1 MAGARQFSEK
11 AALMGWV
18 GLVLLGVG
26 AMIALALLGVPRLL
40 WSFAGAGLMLGAT
53 GYALQG
59 RPMLAAHPVSPDAT
73 SIAVDPALVD
83 LRERM
88 TGRISMD
95 GAYLIAGDAMLR
107 SGDPT
112 SAAQVVLG
120 GVRKYPQSFTLW
132 MGLGTTL
139 AAKDGMQVSPAAL
152 FAFQQAMRLAPE
164 HPAPPFFLGMA
175 YVQAGEFAKAKPY
188 WVRAVELAPKAASY
202 HRDLAI
208 RLVALD
214 RVLAM
219 TSAGR

>member
-1 MAGARQFSEK
+1 
-11 AALMGWV
+11 MGWV
-18 GLVLLGVG
+18 GLVLLGVA
-26 AMIALALLGVPRLL
+26 AMAAMMLLGVPRLL
-40 WSFAGAGLMLGAT
+40 WSFVGAALMLGAA

-59 RPMLAAHPVSPDAT
+59 RPMVPAHAASTDVAP
-73 SIAVDPALVD
+73 IAVDPALID

-107 SGDPT
+107 SGDAQ

-132 MGLGTTL
+132 MGLGTNL
-139 AAKDGMQVSPAAL
+139 AANDGMQVSPAAL
-152 FAFQQAMRLAPE
+152 FAFRQAMRLAPD

-175 YVQAGEFAKAKPY
+175 YVQAGEFAKARPY
-188 WVRAVELAPKAASY
+188 WLRAVALAPKAAGY
-202 HRDLAI
+202 HRDLVV

-214 RVLAM
+214 WVLA
-219 TSAGR
+219 AEAARR

>member
-1 MAGARQFSEK
+1 
-11 AALMGWV
+11 MGWV
-18 GLVLLGVG
+18 GLILLGGAAMTAMVLLG
-26 AMIALALLGVPRLL
+26 LPRLL
-40 WSFAGAGLMLGAT
+40 WSFVGAALMLGAA

-59 RPMLAAHPVSPDAT
+59 RPMVPAHPASTKAVP
-73 SIAVDPALVD
+73 IAVDPAIID

-107 SGDPT
+107 SGDAR

-139 AAKDGMQVSPAAL
+139 AANDGMQMSPAAL
-152 FAFQQAMRLAPE
+152 FAFRQAMRLAPE
-164 HPAPPFFLGMA
+164 HPAPPFFTGLA
-175 YVQAGEFAKAKPY
+175 YVQAGEFAKARPY
-188 WVRAVELAPKAASY
+188 WVRAVALAPPAAGY
-202 HRDLAI
+202 YRDLVV

-214 RVLAM
+214 RVLA
-219 TSAGR
+219 AEAAKR